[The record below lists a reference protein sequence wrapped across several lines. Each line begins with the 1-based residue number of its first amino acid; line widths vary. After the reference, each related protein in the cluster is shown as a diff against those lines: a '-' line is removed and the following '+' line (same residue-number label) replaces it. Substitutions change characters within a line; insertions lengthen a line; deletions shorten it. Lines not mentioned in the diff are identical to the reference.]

1 MRSVLTALLVSV
13 GALLT
18 NAAIAQN
25 AQIFTGSGVVIGTH
39 GEILTNAHVVERCN
53 TISVQFPSEQAQP
66 AVLVADDQRNDLAV
80 IRSKNPRVSVAAF
93 REGKP
98 LRAGDAV
105 VALGY
110 PLSGLLASAANVSTG
125 NVSALAGIGDDSRH
139 LQISA
144 PVQPGNSGGPLLDA
158 SGHIVGIVTA
168 KLNAVSIARSTGD
181 IPQNVNFAIKAEVAR
196 AFLDSRD
203 IHYRTARS
211 DQQLSPADVGDM
223 ARPLTAY
230 IQCQRAASAAG
241 AYTFASPE
249 GKFTAEFPAAPTLG
263 KTTRKTT
270 AGTPYDQYT
279 WSIENKDGWWG
290 VAMIIY
296 SKAVMKDYDAHIRG
310 AVAATKGTL
319 LGQKTIQQSGAE
331 GREILIEVPRSG
343 VVRQRLLWIGDR
355 FYQIVFSGRPGTGTT
370 PNVEAFLNSFR
381 TIK

>member
-1 MRSVLTALLVSV
+1 MRSVLTALVVLL
-13 GALLT
+13 GALPT
-18 NAAIAQN
+18 NVAVAQN
-25 AQIFTGSGVVIGTH
+25 APIFTGSGVVIGTH

-53 TISVQFPSEQAQP
+53 SISVQFPSEQAQP

-125 NVSALAGIGDDSRH
+125 IVSALAGVGDDSRH

-158 SGHIVGIVTA
+158 SGHIVGIVAA
-168 KLNAVSIARSTGD
+168 KLNAVSIARLMGD

-196 AFLDSRD
+196 AFLDSRG
-203 IHYRTARS
+203 IHYKTARS

-230 IQCQRAASAAG
+230 IQCQRAGLRS
-241 AYTFASPE
+241 
-249 GKFTAEFPAAPTLG
+249 
-263 KTTRKTT
+263 
-270 AGTPYDQYT
+270 AGTENSRSSQASLAACANWVVDQGVDKVIPPNLAT
-279 WSIENKDGWWG
+279 LLLNVSHDVPVRQKAFQDANGTLHILDVATNQDGPDM
-290 VAMIIY
+290 VFL
-296 SKAVMKDYDAHIRG
+296 
-310 AVAATKGTL
+310 AVANAQRTKNVFFVASVDGVLHRTAASYEKQPATV
-319 LGQKTIQQSGAE
+319 
-331 GREILIEVPRSG
+331 VPNTSHPD
-343 VVRQRLLWIGDR
+343 LFAKELEYW
-355 FYQIVFSGRPGTGTT
+355 SEKLP
-370 PNVEAFLNSFR
+370 
-381 TIK
+381 KK